1 MFFAASNGRYGFVNH
16 FDEIFSPDGLDT
28 LYIIKGGPGT
38 GKSTFIKRLGEYAE
52 SRGQRADYY
61 LCSSDPDSFD
71 GVIIDNGGKRIAVI
85 DGTAPHVTD
94 AKYPAACEKIL
105 DFGKCLSG
113 ERLRERKAEIADISA
128 RMKERYGRA
137 YSFFDISGRAHD
149 LRLGACERAYKKE
162 KAEAFLKR
170 FFKGFRSGCDE
181 PKRAETSA
189 VCHKGRVR
197 LQTLENEA
205 GTIYFVSKHYGME
218 QILLADMYEYAKA
231 HRIPAAVSH
240 SAVFTDCIDS
250 IFFYDASV
258 LVAVDDGCGRE
269 RSFKPKKINAARFTD
284 AETMSAERE
293 FLRGILKL
301 EEDAVRRGTEQMRL
315 AKKHHDILEKIYGAA
330 ADFDGINEMFSGVR
344 GEIFGQIDGNSDS

>member
-1 MFFAASNGRYGFVNH
+1 
-16 FDEIFSPDGLDT
+16 
-28 LYIIKGGPGT
+28 
-38 GKSTFIKRLGEYAE
+38 
-52 SRGQRADYY
+52 
-61 LCSSDPDSFD
+61 
-71 GVIIDNGGKRIAVI
+71 
-85 DGTAPHVTD
+85 
-94 AKYPAACEKIL
+94 
-105 DFGKCLSG
+105 
-113 ERLRERKAEIADISA
+113 
-128 RMKERYGRA
+128 
-137 YSFFDISGRAHD
+137 
-149 LRLGACERAYKKE
+149 
-162 KAEAFLKR
+162 
-170 FFKGFRSGCDE
+170 
-181 PKRAETSA
+181 
-189 VCHKGRVR
+189 
-197 LQTLENEA
+197 
-205 GTIYFVSKHYGME
+205 
-218 QILLADMYEYAKA
+218 MYEYAKA